1 MLLGTL
7 SKVLIEALINGEN
20 QNLLVPKRW
29 RRPSSARSSTSR
41 ALGEEPKAETLWLS
55 KADRPTAKR
64 GRFLDVFA
72 LAQALLRGRPSRAL
86 DPRRRTR
93 LLIDCAC
100 GIRIT
105 YRWEILV
112 NTVKVSPKYQIVIPK
127 EVREALD
134 LRPGQEVAVLRYRGR
149 IELIPMK
156 PVTEMRG
163 FLRGVDS
170 TIGREP
176 DREL

>member
-1 MLLGTL
+1 
-7 SKVLIEALINGEN
+7 V
-20 QNLLVPKRW
+20 
-29 RRPSSARSSTSR
+29 
-41 ALGEEPKAETLWLS
+41 
-55 KADRPTAKR
+55 D
-64 GRFLDVFA
+64 
-72 LAQALLRGRPSRAL
+72 
-86 DPRRRTR
+86 
-93 LLIDCAC
+93 
-100 GIRIT
+100 
-105 YRWEILV
+105 
-112 NTVKVSPKYQIVIPK
+112 TVKISPKYQVVIPK

-170 TIGREP
+170 TIEREP